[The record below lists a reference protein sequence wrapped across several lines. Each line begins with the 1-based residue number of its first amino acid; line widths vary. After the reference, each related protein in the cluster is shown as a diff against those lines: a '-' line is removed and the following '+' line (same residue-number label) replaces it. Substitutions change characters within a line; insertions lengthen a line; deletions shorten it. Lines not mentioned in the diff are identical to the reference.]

1 MKRRPRRR
9 MAAGQIGIV
18 IILSMT
24 LAITLYPFLY
34 TFANSVSDPMA
45 TIRNEVYFWPKG
57 FQLNTYRQVLRTK
70 SFLSS
75 YGNTVWYTVV
85 GTVVSTTVIFLAS
98 YPLSRKEFFL
108 RKQMNTFFIIT
119 MYFSGGMV
127 PLFIVVNKL
136 GLYNNRLAIILPV
149 AANVY
154 YMIIC
159 RSFMDDIPDSM
170 IESAKL
176 DGANDVQILKNIV
189 LGVSKPIIAVL
200 VLFTAVGYWNTYF
213 NAVLYLPSPELQPLQ
228 IYLNKL
234 LVNNSVRGGGNAVG
248 QMGLEASLNIHQFKY
263 AAIIVTILPIVC
275 VYPFVQKYFVK
286 GVMIGAVKG

>member
-127 PLFIVVNKL
+127 PLFTVVNKL

>member
-1 MKRRPRRR
+1 MT
-9 MAAGQIGIV
+9 AGQILIGF
-18 IILSMT
+18 ILFLT
-24 LAITLYPFLY
+24 LIITLYPFLY

-45 TIRNEVYFWPKG
+45 TIRNEVYFLPKG
-57 FQLNTYRQVLRTK
+57 FQLNTYKQVLQTK

-75 YGNTVWYTVV
+75 YGNTIWYTVV
-85 GTVVSTTVIFLAS
+85 GTVVSTTLIFLAS
-98 YPLSRKEFFL
+98 YPLSRRTFFL
-108 RKQMNTFFIIT
+108 RKQLNALFIIT

-136 GLYNNRLAIILPV
+136 GLYNSRLAIILPV

-159 RSFMDDIPDSM
+159 RSFMDDIPESM

-176 DGANDVQILKNIV
+176 DGANDLQILGAVI

-234 LVNNSVRGGGNAVG
+234 LVNNSVRGGSNAVG

>member
-1 MKRRPRRR
+1 MKEKTHRKIHW
-9 MAAGQIGIV
+9 GHGVIV
-18 IILSMT
+18 VILALIMI
-24 LAITLYPFLY
+24 ITLYPFLY
-34 TFANSVSDPMA
+34 TFSNSVSDPMA

-57 FQLNTYRQVLRTK
+57 FQLNTYKQVLQTK
-70 SFLSS
+70 SFLTS
-75 YGNTVWYTVV
+75 YANTIWYTVV
-85 GTVVSTTVIFLAS
+85 GTAVSTAVIFMAS

-108 RKQMNTFFIIT
+108 RKQLNTLFIIT

-127 PLFIVVNKL
+127 PLFIVVNRL
-136 GLYNNRLAIILPV
+136 GLYDSRWSIILPV

-176 DGANDVQILKNIV
+176 DGANDLQILKNLI
-189 LGVSKPIIAVL
+189 LGVSKPVIAVL
-200 VLFTAVGYWNTYF
+200 VLFNAVGYWNTYF
-213 NAVLYLPSPELQPLQ
+213 NAVLYLPSTKLQPLQ

-234 LVNNSVRGGGNAVG
+234 LVNNSVKGGGNAVG
-248 QMGLEASLNIHQFKY
+248 QMGLDTSLNIHQFKY
-263 AAIIVTILPIVC
+263 AAIMVTILPIIC

>member
-1 MKRRPRRR
+1 

>member
-108 RKQMNTFFIIT
+108 RKQMNTLFIIT